1 MFVYIYIRILK
12 SSYLPIC
19 LFTYLPTYCLKLATV
34 YFCYLLYDNVL
45 IVTEH
50 RPTQAKYP
58 WGNMGKMGLSSLGA
72 YSCKSYNILVGE
84 FTNPWE
90 RVVKLPIQSSCVHLG
105 TSSRR
110 QHCCHQIMVAE
121 IQGLHGGMV
130 LSNRIQWFER
140 RELQVS
146 NI

>member
-1 MFVYIYIRILK
+1 MYPQIFLLT
-12 SSYLPIC
+12 YLPIY
-19 LFTYLPTYCLKLATV
+19 LPTYLPTYCLKLATV
-34 YFCYLLYDNVL
+34 YFWYLLYDNIL
-45 IVTEH
+45 IDTEH
-50 RPTQAKYP
+50 RPTQVKYP
-58 WGNMGKMGLSSLGA
+58 WENMEKMGLSSLGA

-90 RVVKLPIQSSCVHLG
+90 RVVKLPIQSFCVHLG

-110 QHCCHQIMVAE
+110 QHCDHQIMIVE

-130 LSNRIQWFER
+130 LSNRTQWFER
-140 RELQVS
+140 RELQIS